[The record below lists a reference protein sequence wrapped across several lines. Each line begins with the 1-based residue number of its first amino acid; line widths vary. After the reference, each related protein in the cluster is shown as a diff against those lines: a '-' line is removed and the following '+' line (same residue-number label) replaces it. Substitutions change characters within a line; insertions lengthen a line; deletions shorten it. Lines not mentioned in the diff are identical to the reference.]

1 VEENLRDAMAEAVRG
16 SIFLMSGNII
26 STAILSINSILLA
39 RLLGP
44 DRYGLYSL
52 SLALFSLLVV
62 FSDMGIPPFL
72 MRTMALLRGDERA
85 KEIASFTVRISLS
98 LSLLL
103 SLIGVAIAEPYS
115 SYVLRRPDLCNYV
128 RLAAIAIPF
137 VTVCNLSSSILLGL
151 GMSERSST
159 VPLFQSTS
167 KFLVSTTLILSGLG
181 IFGAVFGHLSGYI
194 VAAIASLLLV
204 RGFLSRRASGSL
216 SSMLSYSLPLH
227 LSSIIAIAV
236 NQYTTLLLSSFT
248 DFEIGNYYAAATF
261 SSVLGVVTSS
271 ISPSLLST
279 FSRTLEGGIER
290 MFKLSVKY
298 SSLLIVPITVSLMIF
313 SVDFVKIFFGDKYIL
328 TPFYLSLFLLSYL
341 LVGIGSLSIGPL
353 LGSLGRTK
361 VILIISSFGA
371 SIFLPLS
378 YLLTNIYGITGI
390 IIAQIFSSIA
400 STSLSLLILR
410 DFRASI
416 DIKSSIKVYVASIVS
431 AVPVIAIGHF
441 LISPLRIILLPL
453 YFLLYISLIPL
464 ILLEQADLEFLREVL
479 SRIKLIGRIADL
491 ILSYERKIME
501 LSSRP

>member
-1 VEENLRDAMAEAVRG
+1 
-16 SIFLMSGNII
+16 
-26 STAILSINSILLA
+26 
-39 RLLGP
+39 
-44 DRYGLYSL
+44 
-52 SLALFSLLVV
+52 
-62 FSDMGIPPFL
+62 
-72 MRTMALLRGDERA
+72 
-85 KEIASFTVRISLS
+85 
-98 LSLLL
+98 
-103 SLIGVAIAEPYS
+103 
-115 SYVLRRPDLCNYV
+115 
-128 RLAAIAIPF
+128 
-137 VTVCNLSSSILLGL
+137 
-151 GMSERSST
+151 
-159 VPLFQSTS
+159 
-167 KFLVSTTLILSGLG
+167 
-181 IFGAVFGHLSGYI
+181 
-194 VAAIASLLLV
+194 
-204 RGFLSRRASGSL
+204 
-216 SSMLSYSLPLH
+216 
-227 LSSIIAIAV
+227 
-236 NQYTTLLLSSFT
+236 
-248 DFEIGNYYAAATF
+248 
-261 SSVLGVVTSS
+261 
-271 ISPSLLST
+271 
-279 FSRTLEGGIER
+279 

-328 TPFYLSLFLLSYL
+328 TPFFLSLFLLSYL

-378 YLLTNIYGITGI
+378 YLLTNIYGVTGI
-390 IIAQIFSSIA
+390 IVAQIFSSIA

-431 AVPVIAIGHF
+431 AVPVIAVGHF

-479 SRIKLIGRIADL
+479 SRIKLIGRVADL